1 MGSGTLSQEAL
12 ESRYKLLLSWQY
24 STIDFLGLPNF
35 QDDRPVALEQIYVGM
50 RLSWEPNR
58 KNNLPLATALQRQKH
73 LVVLGDL
80 GSGKSTLVRM
90 MAYSFGRTE
99 PTPLVRLLGSS
110 FVPIP
115 VVLRDYKVRTW
126 TSPADMLRD

>member
-90 MAYSFGRTE
+90 MAYSFGRT
-99 PTPLVRLLGSS
+99 
-110 FVPIP
+110 
-115 VVLRDYKVRTW
+115 
-126 TSPADMLRD
+126 